1 MSLTQWL
8 TRSAPTVSW
17 RPISI
22 ATFSFVPTPS
32 VEPTSTGSLYFEK
45 SGRKSPPNPP
55 TSPST
60 PGVKVERMAAFARA
74 SAAAFASMS
83 TPASA

>member
-1 MSLTQWL
+1 M
-8 TRSAPTVSW
+8 
-17 RPISI
+17 

-32 VEPTSTGSLYFEK
+32 VERHEHGLLYFEK
-45 SGRKSPPNPP
+45 SGRNRPPNPP
-55 TSPST
+55 TSPRT
-60 PGVKVERMAAFARA
+60 PGVKVERMAALARA